1 MIPLASDHLRREK
14 AGMGVGELIELPM
27 HRRQHIRMGV
37 AEAGHCRAAAG
48 IDVFLAGTVGS

>member
-1 MIPLASDHLRREK
+1 LA
-14 AGMGVGELIELPM
+14 VM
-27 HRRQHIRMGV
+27 HANDDSLGRMGV